1 MCHLNKF
8 HIDYITYLIKESYL
22 GNHNLIT
29 LSIVLIFSC
38 IHVRFMFYVSAIIG
52 TLLLLKNTPHF
63 TFILFTTK
71 KKILSLF
78 YFYVFT
84 WISYWGFFFFFNYGL

>member
-29 LSIVLIFSC
+29 LIIVLIFSC

-71 KKILSLF
+71 KKDSFFVLF
-78 YFYVFT
+78 LCIYLDFLL
-84 WISYWGFFFFFNYGL
+84 GFFFFFF